1 MPKQE
6 PQPLND
12 DRIRQ
17 GPVARWENEG
27 GATAT
32 GHETSTIKAL
42 CTHALA
48 ITKKLMG
55 IGKSKKP
62 TPEASGTNQP

>member
-6 PQPLND
+6 PKPLTD

-27 GATAT
+27 GATST
-32 GHETSTIKAL
+32 GHKPSTIKAL
-42 CTHALA
+42 CTYAIA

-55 IGKSKKP
+55 IGKPKKP
-62 TPEASGTNQP
+62 SPEASGTKQL